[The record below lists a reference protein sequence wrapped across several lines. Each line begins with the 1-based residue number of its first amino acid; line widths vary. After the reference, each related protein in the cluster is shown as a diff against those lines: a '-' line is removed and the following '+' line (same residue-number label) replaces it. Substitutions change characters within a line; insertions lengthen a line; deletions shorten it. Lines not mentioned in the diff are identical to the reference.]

1 MYKYIWLLDLMAQT
15 IFAITFTL
23 LSGGTVLA
31 VLGSI

>member
-1 MYKYIWLLDLMAQT
+1 MYKYIWLLDLVART

-23 LSGGTVLA
+23 LSIGTVLT

>member
-23 LSGGTVLA
+23 LSVGTVLA

>member
-23 LSGGTVLA
+23 LSVGTVWA

>member
-15 IFAITFTL
+15 IFSITFTL
-23 LSGGTVLA
+23 LSVGTVLA